1 MNWIAK
7 QQPIV
12 ALSSTEAEYV
22 AMTEVAKEIQ
32 WFREILIVWSLAHR
46 ANHLI
51 SANTHRTSYLN
62 HDLGGSQSLLLPI
75 GDRNSSSASAALHR
89 LTSTMTTRSTK
100 SNRSIYAREV
110 MTDGDVYVF
119 LLQVAYHAHLSQSRR
134 DVKAKARESLSPYP
148 TSSSSNASASASSAS
163 KKASDP
169 TSKADSWMGF
179 AGLADMIRDVGG
191 SSKSA
196 RFPEKLIKRLN
207 DRLELVAMGR
217 DTNFKEQ
224 SLRQTVGIFYGT
236 FKEASFQKQMKEN
249 RKIEELI
256 LIFVTT
262 AQASL
267 KKRSVGDEWKHELN
281 NQVGQ
286 FVTIIRECLKTVS
299 GVPRELTERL
309 EGYSAKL
316 APTPNSASAS
326 SSGSAAA
333 SSAVTSGSNGYS
345 GVKECMATTSA
356 SYSRRASSASTLP
369 TTSNPLAESSMVRTV
384 GALFSI
390 ELGQLSQ
397 DVEFVKKT
405 CTEQAAMADLK
416 QCVKNINLRQPW
428 PGQKEHFA
436 SEEAFQ
442 RWRTQE
448 LSSLSQI
455 MMEMCQNNPEL
466 LKSTSSDV
474 PGLSP
479 ARPTVS
485 RPESYSGAGASG
497 TPSTENSAASAS
509 NTATPDA
516 EFAGLSIDLAD
527 DDAFASFVYIP
538 PDPRAYYHRALE
550 ICIDYDLEMIK
561 HQPEEEEVSLSIL
574 SKSHVELLAECAQR
588 WRLASPFLV
597 TSNLEVIKAKY
608 ENGEVPLDCVSE
620 SLSSVMR
627 ILSDVDFNNWMHA
640 EQATLVKL
648 YTSLFESFLRYLYE
662 TFQVIHSVETDEI
675 RPYLVLIQDLHA
687 TGYVRRDKRLEAE
700 PIALENHVEELKDAI
715 RIMAIQEYTSK
726 TTELFSQVVM
736 NEVVPLVQLLDWL
749 EKGAKRL
756 DKRYPEPVLGSVDPV
771 SLLLEKQVPL
781 FLDDLESM
789 KQQVVDH
796 ATREHE
802 PLAFEDI
809 FTLYTRV
816 KALLRMYSAFC
827 PDADPTFS
835 LTDWFEPHIR
845 HWLINSEKKTAEWV
859 HNAIANDR
867 FTPIESEGAVHS
879 SSIDDLFGALQQ
891 PVDFILGL
899 MWPDAHQN
907 ARFLT
912 TLAKIV
918 SRAVEQYC
926 SRVEEMFM
934 EEMFPRTAEDEDMTQ
949 KQSAWMVKAK
959 QTLAGEKKVEPF
971 HFQAT
976 SCVRL
981 NNIESARVLLDKLYQ
996 KIDADKQAEIV
1007 KRHAPEVPDKRRSDR
1022 FIFSI
1027 KIVLGENLQ
1036 PIRDTSGSSRID
1048 SFVTLSDE
1056 RGQKIAKTRTIY
1068 ETSEPRWDEV
1078 FDVHVEQPMWLAAT
1092 VWDRKL
1098 VGDHNL
1104 CGRAYLRLDPR
1115 YFGDFLSH
1123 ELWMDLDTQ
1132 GRLLMRVSMEGERD
1146 DILYH
1151 FGRGFRSLK
1160 RAESDMVRI
1169 IVDKISVFIRQCLSR
1184 SLLKTLVK
1192 TSGINLDKAI
1202 GNVKALYASALA
1214 STNVNASMIP
1224 PVEPE
1229 GKPKNR
1235 PAQLTDHEIEAAIIP
1250 LLDYLDECLATL
1262 KGSLSEDEALLVLTK
1277 VWKEV
1282 LNIIEAILV
1291 PPLSDSPSNM
1301 NQLSDKEV
1309 DIVYKWLGFLKNY
1322 FNAYDAE
1329 TGVTHGVPLDVLQG
1343 AKYREILSYLL
1354 LHDQSTDELMMECVR
1369 GMQAKMRRAGT
1380 QRRAKNKSVLQQRS
1394 LGTIKKRKQEK
1405 KEEDSDAAATG
1416 SLDMAMKLLRMRP
1429 GTGDFLQQQ
1438 MATMHTLQL
1447 AAVGGSPARN
1457 SAPGT
1462 PGSAGM
1468 RQSMAARRE
1477 SRLPPMP
1484 QPGLAGPASIA
1495 PKMQGYQL
1503 QDDLPPGNAHAP
1515 AGPRSPTGESQRN
1528 SASFYGGY
1536 TSQQPDTPTRRS
1548 SRQLAGRS
1556 LYTDLK
1562 SSRSPGGQDSIY
1574 DRISRQL

>member
-1 MNWIAK
+1 
-7 QQPIV
+7 
-12 ALSSTEAEYV
+12 
-22 AMTEVAKEIQ
+22 
-32 WFREILIVWSLAHR
+32 
-46 ANHLI
+46 
-51 SANTHRTSYLN
+51 
-62 HDLGGSQSLLLPI
+62 
-75 GDRNSSSASAALHR
+75 
-89 LTSTMTTRSTK
+89 MTTRSTK
-100 SNRSIYAREV
+100 SNRSGYAREV

-119 LLQVAYHAHLSQSRR
+119 LLQVAYHAHLSQARR
-134 DVKAKARESLSPYP
+134 DAKAKARESLSPHP
-148 TSSSSNASASASSAS
+148 NASSSAGAAPSSSSAA
-163 KKASDP
+163 KKASDSA
-169 TSKADSWMGF
+169 SKSDSWMGF

-207 DRLELVAMGR
+207 DRLELIAMGR

-224 SLRQTVGIFYGT
+224 SLRQTIGIFYGT
-236 FKEASFQKQMKEN
+236 FKEASFQRQMKEN

-267 KKRSVGDEWKHELN
+267 KKRSLGDEWKQELN
-281 NQVGQ
+281 NQVGL

-299 GVPRELTERL
+299 GVPKELTERL

-316 APTPNSASAS
+316 APTASSATGSAST
-326 SSGSAAA
+326 SAAA
-333 SSAVTSGSNGYS
+333 TSGVSSGSNGYA
-345 GVKECMATTSA
+345 GAKEYMAATSA
-356 SYSRRASSASTLP
+356 STSRRASSASTLP
-369 TTSNPLAESSMVRTV
+369 TASNPLAESSLVRTV
-384 GALFSI
+384 GALFSVD
-390 ELGQLSQ
+390 LTQLSQ
-397 DVEFVKKT
+397 DVEFVKKS

-416 QCVKNINLRQPW
+416 QCVKNINLQQPW
-428 PGQKEHFA
+428 PGRKEDFT
-436 SEEAFQ
+436 SEEAYQ

-479 ARPTVS
+479 S
-485 RPESYSGAGASG
+485 RPPASRPDSYGGGSVTS
-497 TPSTENSAASAS
+497 PSNENSSAPAS

-516 EFAGLSIDLAD
+516 EFSGLSIDSAD
-527 DDAFASFVYIP
+527 EDTFSSFVYIP

-574 SKSHVELLAECAQR
+574 SKSHVELLAQCASH
-588 WRLASPFLV
+588 WRLASPYLV
-597 TSNLEVIKAKY
+597 TSNLEVIKSKY
-608 ENGEVPLDCVSE
+608 DNGEVPLDCVSE
-620 SLSSVMR
+620 SLGSVMHT
-627 ILSDVDFNNWMHA
+627 LSDVDFAFWMQA

-648 YTSLFESFLRYLYE
+648 YTGLFESFLRYLYE
-662 TFQVIHSVETDEI
+662 TFQDIHNVETEEI
-675 RPYLVLIQDLHA
+675 QPYLVMVQDLHA
-687 TGYVRRDKRLEAE
+687 TGFVRRDRRLDAEAV
-700 PIALENHVEELKDAI
+700 ALENHVEELKDAI
-715 RIMAIQEYTSK
+715 RIMAIHEYTAK
-726 TTELFSQVVM
+726 TTELFSQIVV

-756 DKRYPEPVLGSVDPV
+756 DKRYPEPILGSVDPV

-809 FTLYTRV
+809 FTLYNRV

-827 PDADPTFS
+827 PDTDVSFS

-845 HWLINSEKKTAEWV
+845 HWLMNSEKKTAEWV
-859 HNAIANDR
+859 HNAIANDN
-867 FTPIESEGAVHS
+867 FTPIESAGAVHS

-899 MWPDAHQN
+899 KWPSAHQN

-934 EEMFPRTAEDEDMTQ
+934 EEMFPRTAEDQDMAQ

-981 NNIESARVLLDKLYQ
+981 NNIEAARVLLDKLYQ
-996 KIDADKQAEIV
+996 KIDADKQAEII
-1007 KRHAPEVPDKRRSDR
+1007 KRHAPEAPGKRRNDR

-1036 PIRDTSGSSRID
+1036 PIRDTGGSARID

-1169 IVDKISVFIRQCLSR
+1169 IVDKMSVFIRQCLSR

-1229 GKPKNR
+1229 VKPKNR

-1282 LNIIEAILV
+1282 LNIIESILV
-1291 PPLSDSPSNM
+1291 PPLSDSPSTM
-1301 NQLSDKEV
+1301 TQLSDKEV

-1329 TGVTHGVPLDVLQG
+1329 TGITHGVPLDVLQG

-1380 QRRAKNKSVLQQRS
+1380 QRRAKNKSVLNQRS

-1405 KEEDSDAAATG
+1405 KEEDSDSAANG

-1438 MATMHTLQL
+1438 MATMHTLQV
-1447 AAVGGSPARN
+1447 AAVGGSPARS

-1462 PGSAGM
+1462 PNM
-1468 RQSMAARRE
+1468 RQGTGMGGARRE

-1484 QPGLAGPASIA
+1484 QPGLAGPAQIVAASNNNSGGHS
-1495 PKMQGYQL
+1495 QGYQL
-1503 QDDLPPGNAHAP
+1503 RDDPLPPMTVGSPVTDPRGN
-1515 AGPRSPTGESQRN
+1515 ST
-1528 SASFYGGY
+1528 
-1536 TSQQPDTPTRRS
+1536 QPDTPTRRS
-1548 SRQLAGRS
+1548 SRQMTG
-1556 LYTDLK
+1556 K
-1562 SSRSPGGQDSIY
+1562 SPYNNGATASPLTTTAAAKSPIYEQRRDRVDGGKHDSVF

>member
-1 MNWIAK
+1 
-7 QQPIV
+7 
-12 ALSSTEAEYV
+12 
-22 AMTEVAKEIQ
+22 
-32 WFREILIVWSLAHR
+32 
-46 ANHLI
+46 
-51 SANTHRTSYLN
+51 
-62 HDLGGSQSLLLPI
+62 
-75 GDRNSSSASAALHR
+75 
-89 LTSTMTTRSTK
+89 
-100 SNRSIYAREV
+100 

-119 LLQVAYHAHLSQSRR
+119 LLQVAYHAHLAQARR
-134 DVKAKARESLSPYP
+134 AAKAKARESLAA
-148 TSSSSNASASASSAS
+148 TSAASASTSTSAS
-163 KKASDP
+163 KKSSDSASK
-169 TSKADSWMGF
+169 SDSWMGF
-179 AGLADMIRDVGG
+179 AGLADMVRDVGG
-191 SSKSA
+191 SSKSV

-207 DRLELVAMGR
+207 DRLELIAMGR
-217 DTNFKEQ
+217 DTNYKDQ
-224 SLRQTVGIFYGT
+224 SLRQTIGIFYGT
-236 FKEASFQKQMKEN
+236 FKEVSFQKQMKEN

-267 KKRSVGDEWKHELN
+267 KKRSVADEWKQELN
-281 NQVGQ
+281 NQVGH
-286 FVTIIRECLKTVS
+286 FVNIVRECLKTVS
-299 GVPRELTERL
+299 GVSRELTDRL

-316 APTPNSASAS
+316 APTSASTTTTTS
-326 SSGSAAA
+326 TSP
-333 SSAVTSGSNGYS
+333 AVSSGSNGYAAA
-345 GVKECMATTSA
+345 KEYINPTPTTA
-356 SYSRRASSASTLP
+356 SRRTSSASTLP
-369 TTSNPLAESSMVRTV
+369 TLASNPLAESSMVRTV
-384 GALFSI
+384 GALFSVD
-390 ELGQLSQ
+390 LNQLSQ
-397 DVEFVKKT
+397 DVEFIKKT
-405 CTEQAAMADLK
+405 CTEQAAMTDLK
-416 QCVKNINLRQPW
+416 RCVKNINLQQPW
-428 PGQKEHFA
+428 PGRSQDFA

-442 RWRTQE
+442 HWRTQE

-474 PGLSP
+474 PGHSP
-479 ARPTVS
+479 TRPSAS
-485 RPESYSGAGASG
+485 RPDSYGAAGASG
-497 TPSTENSAASAS
+497 TPGAEIPPESTTLDS
-509 NTATPDA
+509 
-516 EFAGLSIDLAD
+516 EFAALSVDSAD
-527 DDAFASFVYIP
+527 EDAFASFVYIP

-550 ICIDYDLEMIK
+550 ICIDFDLEMIK

-574 SKSHVELLAECAQR
+574 SKSHVDLLAECAQR
-588 WRLASPFLV
+588 WRLATPFLGV
-597 TSNLEVIKAKY
+597 SNLEVIKAKY
-608 ENGEVPLDCVSE
+608 DNGEVPLDCVSE
-620 SLSSVMR
+620 SLGSVSR
-627 ILSDVDFNNWMHA
+627 TLSEIDFADWMLQ
-640 EQATLVKL
+640 EQAKLVKL
-648 YTSLFESFLRYLYE
+648 YTSLSESFLRYLYE
-662 TFQVIHSVETDEI
+662 AFQDLHNVEPDEI
-675 RPYLVLIQDLHA
+675 QPYLLLLQDLHA
-687 TGYVRRDKRLEAE
+687 TGFVRNERRLEAE
-700 PIALENHVEELKDAI
+700 TIALESHVEELKDAVC
-715 RIMAIQEYTSK
+715 IMAIHQYTAK
-726 TTELFSQVVM
+726 TTELFSQIVT

-756 DKRYPEPVLGSVDPV
+756 DKKYPEPLLQSVDPV
-771 SLLLEKQVPL
+771 SLVLEKQVPL

-809 FTLYTRV
+809 FTLYNRV
-816 KALLRMYSAFC
+816 KTLMRMHAAFC
-827 PDADPTFS
+827 PNTDLTFS

-859 HNAIANDR
+859 HNAIANDS
-867 FTPIESEGAVHS
+867 FTPIESQGAVHS

-899 MWPDAHQN
+899 KWPDAYQN

-934 EEMFPRTAEDEDMTQ
+934 EEMFPRSAEDQDMAQ

-959 QTLAGEKKVEPF
+959 QTISGEKRVEPF

-981 NNIESARVLLDKLYQ
+981 NNIEAARVLLDKLYQ

-1007 KRHAPEVPDKRRSDR
+1007 KRHAPETPAKRSHSR
-1022 FIFSI
+1022 FVFSI

-1036 PIRDTSGSSRID
+1036 PIRDTGVNSRID

-1104 CGRAYLRLDPR
+1104 CGRAYVRLDPR
-1115 YFGDFLSH
+1115 YFGDLLSH

-1132 GRLLMRVSMEGERD
+1132 GRLLLRVSMEGERD

-1151 FGRGFRSLK
+1151 FGRAFRSLK

-1169 IVDKISVFIRQCLSR
+1169 IVDKMSVFIRQCLSR

-1192 TSGINLDKAI
+1192 TSGIDLTKAL

-1229 GKPKNR
+1229 AKPKNR

-1277 VWKEV
+1277 VWKQV
-1282 LNIIEAILV
+1282 LNIIESILV
-1291 PPLSDSPSNM
+1291 PPLSDSPSSM
-1301 NQLSDKEV
+1301 QQLSDKEV
-1309 DIVYKWLGFLKNY
+1309 DIVFKWLGFLKNY

-1343 AKYREILSYLL
+1343 AKYREMLSYLL

-1369 GMQAKMRRAGT
+1369 GMQAKMRRAAT
-1380 QRRAKNKSVLQQRS
+1380 QRGAKNKSVLHQRS

-1405 KEEDSDAAATG
+1405 KEEDSDVAANG

-1438 MATMHTLQL
+1438 MATMHTLQVS
-1447 AAVGGSPARN
+1447 AVGASPARS

-1462 PGSAGM
+1462 PASTTISPNVRVAK
-1468 RQSMAARRE
+1468 RE
-1477 SRLPPMP
+1477 SQLPPMP
-1484 QPGLAGPASIA
+1484 QAGLAGPASIDVKRQA
-1495 PKMQGYQL
+1495 YQL
-1503 QDDLPPGNAHAP
+1503 RDDPMPTLPAASRVPD
-1515 AGPRSPTGESQRN
+1515 
-1528 SASFYGGY
+1528 SAN
-1536 TSQQPDTPTRRS
+1536 TSSMYASYSANQPDTPTRRS
-1548 SRQLAGRS
+1548 SRHLDAHNS
-1556 LYTDLK
+1556 ASAAK
-1562 SSRSPGGQDSIY
+1562 SARSPGGSESVY

>member
-1 MNWIAK
+1 
-7 QQPIV
+7 
-12 ALSSTEAEYV
+12 
-22 AMTEVAKEIQ
+22 
-32 WFREILIVWSLAHR
+32 
-46 ANHLI
+46 
-51 SANTHRTSYLN
+51 
-62 HDLGGSQSLLLPI
+62 
-75 GDRNSSSASAALHR
+75 
-89 LTSTMTTRSTK
+89 MTTRSTK
-100 SNRSIYAREV
+100 SSRSGYAREV

-119 LLQVAYHAHLSQSRR
+119 LLQVAYHAHLSQARR
-134 DVKAKARESLSPYP
+134 EAKAKARESLATNP
-148 TSSSSNASASASSAS
+148 TGSLSAATSASTSKKVPDVAS
-163 KKASDP
+163 KS
-169 TSKADSWMGF
+169 DSWMGF
-179 AGLADMIRDVGG
+179 AGLADMVRDVGG

-207 DRLELVAMGR
+207 DRLELIAMGR
-217 DTNFKEQ
+217 DTNYKDQ
-224 SLRQTVGIFYGT
+224 SLRQTIGIFYGT

-262 AQASL
+262 AQGSL
-267 KKRSVGDEWKHELN
+267 KKRSTGDEWKQDLN
-281 NQVGQ
+281 NQVGH
-286 FVTIIRECLKTVS
+286 FVNIIRECLKTVS

-316 APTPNSASAS
+316 APTAALASASAS
-326 SSGSAAA
+326 TSAAV
-333 SSAVTSGSNGYS
+333 SSGSNGYAA
-345 GVKECMATTSA
+345 VKEHKNPASA
-356 SYSRRASSASTLP
+356 SASRRTSSASTLP
-369 TTSNPLAESSMVRTV
+369 TLSVNPLADFSLVRTV
-384 GALFSI
+384 GALFSVD
-390 ELGQLSQ
+390 LSQLSQ
-397 DVEFVKKT
+397 DVEFVKKA

-416 QCVKNINLRQPW
+416 RCVKNVNLQQPW
-428 PGQKEHFA
+428 PGRKEDFA
-436 SEEAFQ
+436 SEEAYQ
-442 RWRTQE
+442 QWRSQE

-466 LKSTSSDV
+466 LKSTSNDV

-479 ARPTVS
+479 TRPTAT
-485 RPESYSGAGASG
+485 RPDSYSGSAAASS
-497 TPSTENSAASAS
+497 TPSTENASE
-509 NTATPDA
+509 TATPDA
-516 EFAGLSIDLAD
+516 EFAGLSIDSPD

-574 SKSHVELLAECAQR
+574 SKSHVELLAECALR
-588 WRLASPFLV
+588 WRLTAPFLGV
-597 TSNLEVIKAKY
+597 SNLEVIKSKY
-608 ENGEVPLDCVSE
+608 DNGEVPLDCVSE
-620 SLSSVMR
+620 SLGSVTR
-627 ILSDVDFNNWMHA
+627 ILSEVDFANWMQS
-640 EQATLVKL
+640 EQAKLVRL
-648 YTSLFESFLRYLYE
+648 YTALFESFLRYLYE
-662 TFQVIHSVETDEI
+662 TFQDIHSVEAEEI
-675 RPYLVLIQDLHA
+675 QPYLIMIQDLHA
-687 TGYVRRDKRLEAE
+687 TGFVRKNRRLEAE
-700 PIALENHVEELKDAI
+700 TVALESHVEELKDAV
-715 RIMAIQEYTSK
+715 RIMAIHEYTAK
-726 TTELFSQVVM
+726 TTELFSQVVV

-756 DKRYPEPVLGSVDPV
+756 DKRYPEPLLGSVDPV

-796 ATREHE
+796 ATREHD
-802 PLAFEDI
+802 PLAFDDI
-809 FTLYTRV
+809 FTLYNRV
-816 KALLRMYSAFC
+816 KALLRMYVAFC
-827 PDADPTFS
+827 PDADVSFS

-859 HNAIANDR
+859 HNAIANDA

-899 MWPDAHQN
+899 KWPDTYQN

-912 TLAKIV
+912 TLSKIV

-934 EEMFPRTAEDEDMTQ
+934 EEMYPRTAEDQDMAQ

-959 QTLAGEKKVEPF
+959 QTLSGEKRVEPF

-981 NNIESARVLLDKLYQ
+981 NNIEAARVLLDKLYQ

-1007 KRHAPEVPDKRRSDR
+1007 KRHGPEVPAKRSNNR
-1022 FIFSI
+1022 FVFSI

-1036 PIRDTSGSSRID
+1036 PIRDTGANARID

-1169 IVDKISVFIRQCLSR
+1169 IVDKMSVFIRQCLSR

-1229 GKPKNR
+1229 IKPKNR

-1262 KGSLSEDEALLVLTK
+1262 KGSLSESEALLVLTK

-1282 LNIIEAILV
+1282 LNIIESILV

-1309 DIVYKWLGFLKNY
+1309 DIVFKWLGFLKNY

-1380 QRRAKNKSVLQQRS
+1380 QRRAKDKSVLNQRS

-1405 KEEDSDAAATG
+1405 KEDDSEAAANG

-1447 AAVGGSPARN
+1447 AAVGGASPARS

-1462 PGSAGM
+1462 PGSAG
-1468 RQSMAARRE
+1468 ARHGIAKRE
-1477 SRLPPMP
+1477 SGLPPMP
-1484 QPGLAGPASIA
+1484 QAGLAGPAHIA
-1495 PKMQGYQL
+1495 PKQQGYQL
-1503 QDDLPPGNAHAP
+1503 RDDPMPASSIPPV
-1515 AGPRSPTGESQRN
+1515 GPRSPTARPGAEGQRN
-1528 SASFYGGY
+1528 SLYGAHLAH
-1536 TSQQPDTPTRRS
+1536 QPDTPTRRS
-1548 SRQLAGRS
+1548 SRQLAGKS
-1556 LYTDLK
+1556 AYTDLK
-1562 SSRSPGGQDSIY
+1562 GGRSPGGQDSVY
-1574 DRISRQL
+1574 SRISRQL

>member
-1 MNWIAK
+1 
-7 QQPIV
+7 
-12 ALSSTEAEYV
+12 
-22 AMTEVAKEIQ
+22 
-32 WFREILIVWSLAHR
+32 
-46 ANHLI
+46 
-51 SANTHRTSYLN
+51 
-62 HDLGGSQSLLLPI
+62 
-75 GDRNSSSASAALHR
+75 
-89 LTSTMTTRSTK
+89 MTTRSTR
-100 SNRSIYAREV
+100 SNRSGYVHQV

-119 LLQVAYHAHLSQSRR
+119 LLQVAYHAHLTQTRR
-134 DVKAKARESLSPYP
+134 DAKAKARESLSLHP
-148 TSSSSNASASASSAS
+148 TASSSNAAASSS
-163 KKASDP
+163 KKASDSSS
-169 TSKADSWMGF
+169 SKSDSWMGF
-179 AGLADMIRDVGG
+179 AGLADMVRDVGG

-196 RFPEKLIKRLN
+196 RFPEKLIKRLK
-207 DRLELVAMGR
+207 DRLELIAMGR
-217 DTNFKEQ
+217 DAQFKEQ
-224 SLRQTVGIFYGT
+224 SLRQTIGIFYGT

-267 KKRSVGDEWKHELN
+267 KKRSVGDEWKQELN

-286 FVTIIRECLKTVS
+286 FVIIIRDCLKAVS

-316 APTPNSASAS
+316 APPSAS
-326 SSGSAAA
+326 SSSSTTAAA
-333 SSAVTSGSNGYS
+333 STGVSAGSNGNA
-345 GVKECMATTSA
+345 GAKEYMSANSA
-356 SYSRRASSASTLP
+356 STSRRASSASTLP
-369 TTSNPLAESSMVRTV
+369 TTSNPLAESSMARTV
-384 GALFSI
+384 GALFSVD
-390 ELGQLSQ
+390 LNQLSQ
-397 DVEFVKKT
+397 DIEFVKKT
-405 CTEQAAMADLK
+405 CTEQAAMTDLK
-416 QCVKNINLRQPW
+416 QCVKNINLQQPW
-428 PGQKEHFA
+428 PGRKEDFA
-436 SEEAFQ
+436 SDEAYQ

-448 LSSLSQI
+448 LSQLSQI
-455 MMEMCQNNPEL
+455 MMEMCTNNPEL

-474 PGLSP
+474 PGLS
-479 ARPTVS
+479 AS
-485 RPESYSGAGASG
+485 RPASTRPDSYGGGGGGAGNG
-497 TPSTENSAASAS
+497 TPSSENPSAPPS
-509 NTATPDA
+509 NTATPDG
-516 EFAGLSIDLAD
+516 EFAGLSIDSGEED
-527 DDAFASFVYIP
+527 TFASFVYIP

-574 SKSHVELLAECAQR
+574 SKSHVELLGECAQR
-588 WRLASPFLV
+588 WRLPSPFLGA
-597 TSNLEVIKAKY
+597 SNLDVIKTKY
-608 ENGEVPLDCVSE
+608 DNGQVPLDCVSE
-620 SLSSVMR
+620 SLGSVMR
-627 ILSDVDFNNWMHA
+627 TLSEIDFADWMQL
-640 EQATLVKL
+640 EQSTLVKL
-648 YTSLFESFLRYLYE
+648 FTSLFESFLRYLYE
-662 TFQVIHSVETDEI
+662 TFQDIHNVETEEI
-675 RPYLVLIQDLHA
+675 QPYLAIIQDLHSS
-687 TGYVRRDKRLEAE
+687 GFVRRDRRLEAE
-700 PIALENHVEELKDAI
+700 PVTLESHVEELKDAI
-715 RIMAIQEYTSK
+715 RIMAIHDYTAK
-726 TTELFSQVVM
+726 TTELFSQIVT
-736 NEVVPLVQLLDWL
+736 NEVVPLVQLLNWL
-749 EKGAKRL
+749 EKGAKKL
-756 DKRYPEPVLGSVDPV
+756 DKRYPEPILGSVDPV

-796 ATREHE
+796 ATREHD

-809 FTLYTRV
+809 FTLYNCV
-816 KALLRMYSAFC
+816 KSLLRMYKAFC
-827 PDADPTFS
+827 PDSEITFS

-845 HWLINSEKKTAEWV
+845 HWLVNSEKKTAEWV
-859 HNAIANDR
+859 RNAIQNDS

-899 MWPDAHQN
+899 KWPNAYQN
-907 ARFLT
+907 AKFLT

-926 SRVEEMFM
+926 SRVEELFM
-934 EEMFPRTAEDEDMTQ
+934 EEMFPRTAEDQDMAQ

-981 NNIESARVLLDKLYQ
+981 NNIEAARVLLDKLYQ

-1007 KRHAPEVPDKRRSDR
+1007 KRHGSEVSEKRDNGRYV
-1022 FIFSI
+1022 FSI

-1036 PIRDTSGSSRID
+1036 PIRDTSSNPRID

-1078 FDVHVEQPMWLAAT
+1078 FDVHVEQSMWLAAT

-1104 CGRAYLRLDPR
+1104 SGRAYLRLDPR

-1169 IVDKISVFIRQCLSR
+1169 IVDKMSVFIRQCLSR

-1192 TSGINLDKAI
+1192 RSGINLDKAI

-1214 STNVNASMIP
+1214 STNVNASVIP

-1229 GKPKNR
+1229 VKPKNR
-1235 PAQLTDHEIEAAIIP
+1235 PVQLTDHEIEAAIIP

-1262 KGSLSEDEALLVLTK
+1262 KGSLSESEALLVLTK

-1282 LNIIEAILV
+1282 LNIIESILV
-1291 PPLSDSPSNM
+1291 PPLSDAPSSM
-1301 NQLSDKEV
+1301 SQLSDKEV
-1309 DIVYKWLGFLKNY
+1309 DIVFKWLSFLKNY

-1329 TGVTHGVPLDVLQG
+1329 SNIAHGVPLDVLQG
-1343 AKYREILSYLL
+1343 PKYREILSYLL

-1369 GMQAKMRRAGT
+1369 GMQAKMRRAGGT
-1380 QRRAKNKSVLQQRS
+1380 QRRAKNKSVLNQRS

-1405 KEEDSDAAATG
+1405 KEEDSETAANG

-1438 MATMHTLQL
+1438 MATMNALQL
-1447 AAVGGSPARN
+1447 AAVGGSPARS
-1457 SAPGT
+1457 SAGGVSQQGT
-1462 PGSAGM
+1462 PASLQGPFAGGM
-1468 RQSMAARRE
+1468 GQRGRRGE
-1477 SRLPPMP
+1477 RLPPMP
-1484 QPGLAGPASIA
+1484 TATAQGGGTPNGGAGVVRPQS
-1495 PKMQGYQL
+1495 QGYQL
-1503 QDDLPPGNAHAP
+1503 RDDPVPPPPGQ
-1515 AGPRSPTGESQRN
+1515 QRH
-1528 SASFYGGY
+1528 SVYGDG
-1536 TSQQPDTPTRRS
+1536 QMPDTPTRRS
-1548 SRQLAGRS
+1548 SRQLGGKS
-1556 LYTDLK
+1556 LYTDMK
-1562 SSRSPGGQDSIY
+1562 NGRSPGGGQSVY

>member
-1 MNWIAK
+1 
-7 QQPIV
+7 
-12 ALSSTEAEYV
+12 
-22 AMTEVAKEIQ
+22 
-32 WFREILIVWSLAHR
+32 
-46 ANHLI
+46 
-51 SANTHRTSYLN
+51 
-62 HDLGGSQSLLLPI
+62 
-75 GDRNSSSASAALHR
+75 
-89 LTSTMTTRSTK
+89 MTTRSTK
-100 SNRSIYAREV
+100 SNRSGYAPPAS

-119 LLQVAYHAHLSQSRR
+119 LLQVAYHAHLTQARR
-134 DVKAKARESLSPYP
+134 EAKAKARDSLAANA
-148 TSSSSNASASASSAS
+148 TASASPATT
-163 KKASDP
+163 KKAAEPS
-169 TSKADSWMGF
+169 SKGDSWMGF

-207 DRLELVAMGR
+207 DRLELIAMGR
-217 DTNFKEQ
+217 DANFKDQ
-224 SLRQTVGIFYGT
+224 SLRQTIGIFYGT

-267 KKRSVGDEWKHELN
+267 KKRSAGDEWKQELN
-281 NQVGQ
+281 NQVGH

-299 GVPRELTERL
+299 GVPRELTDRL
-309 EGYSAKL
+309 EGYSSKL
-316 APTPNSASAS
+316 APTSAASAS
-326 SSGSAAA
+326 TSTS
-333 SSAVTSGSNGYS
+333 VTAGSNGYS
-345 GVKECMATTSA
+345 AAKEYMSAGSA
-356 SYSRRASSASTLP
+356 SNSRRASSASAFP
-369 TTSNPLAESSMVRTV
+369 TASNPLAESSMVRTV
-384 GALFSI
+384 GTLFSVD
-390 ELGQLSQ
+390 LNQLSQ
-397 DVEFVKKT
+397 DVEFIKKS
-405 CTEQAAMADLK
+405 CTEQAAMTDLK
-416 QCVKNINLRQPW
+416 RCVKNVNLQQPW
-428 PGQKEHFA
+428 PGRPDDFD
-436 SEEAFQ
+436 SEEAYQ
-442 RWRTQE
+442 RWRAQE
-448 LSSLSQI
+448 LASLSQT

-466 LKSTSSDV
+466 LKSTSNDV

-479 ARPTVS
+479 VRPNPA
-485 RPESYSGAGASG
+485 RPESYSSAQGSSSPA
-497 TPSTENSAASAS
+497 TEGP
-509 NTATPDA
+509 TATPDA
-516 EFAGLSIDLAD
+516 EFAALSVDGNED
-527 DDAFASFVYIP
+527 DSFVYIP

-574 SKSHVELLAECAQR
+574 SKSHADLLTECALR
-588 WRLASPFLV
+588 WRLSASFLGV
-597 TSNLEVIKAKY
+597 SNLHVIKDKY
-608 ENGEVPLDCVSE
+608 DNGEVPLDCVSE
-620 SLSSVMR
+620 SLTTVMR
-627 ILSDVDFNNWMHA
+627 LLSEHEFAHWMHLD
-640 EQATLVKL
+640 QTSLVRL
-648 YTSLFESFLRYLYE
+648 YTALFESFIRFLYE
-662 TFQVIHSVETDEI
+662 TFQDIHNVETEEI
-675 RPYLVLIQDLHA
+675 QPYLTMLQDLHSS
-687 TGYVRRDKRLEAE
+687 GFVRRDKRLDAE
-700 PIALENHVEELKDAI
+700 PVAIESHVEELKDAI
-715 RIMAIQEYTSK
+715 RIMAIHEYTAK
-726 TTELFSQVVM
+726 TTELFSQVVT

-809 FTLYTRV
+809 FTLYNRV
-816 KALLRMYSAFC
+816 KALLRMYQAFC
-827 PDADPTFS
+827 SDAELSFS
-835 LTDWFEPHIR
+835 ITDWFEPHIR

-859 HNAIANDR
+859 HNAIANDS

-899 MWPDAHQN
+899 KWPHAYQN

-934 EEMFPRTAEDEDMTQ
+934 EEMFPRTAEDQDMAQ

-981 NNIESARVLLDKLYQ
+981 NNIEAARVLLDKLYQ

-1007 KRHAPEVPDKRRSDR
+1007 KRHAPEVADKRSRDR

-1036 PIRDTSGSSRID
+1036 PIRDSSSNPRID

-1151 FGRGFRSLK
+1151 FGRAFRSLK

-1169 IVDKISVFIRQCLSR
+1169 IVDKMSVFIRQCLSR

-1214 STNVNASMIP
+1214 STNANASMIP
-1224 PVEPE
+1224 PVEAE
-1229 GKPKNR
+1229 AKPKNR
-1235 PAQLTDHEIEAAIIP
+1235 PAQLTDHEIEAAITP

-1282 LNIIEAILV
+1282 LNIIESILV
-1291 PPLSDSPSNM
+1291 PPLSDAPSSM
-1301 NQLSDKEV
+1301 SQLSDKEV
-1309 DIVYKWLGFLKNY
+1309 DIVFKWLGFLKNY

-1343 AKYREILSYLL
+1343 VKYREILSYLL

-1380 QRRAKNKSVLQQRS
+1380 QRRAKNKSVLNQRS

-1405 KEEDSDAAATG
+1405 KEDDSEAAANG

-1447 AAVGGSPARN
+1447 AVGGSPARSSVAG

-1462 PGSAGM
+1462 PGSGGM
-1468 RQSMAARRE
+1468 RQGMGPRRE

-1484 QPGLAGPASIA
+1484 QAGLASAAPITSNGGA
-1495 PKMQGYQL
+1495 PKQGYQL
-1503 QDDLPPGNAHAP
+1503 RDDAPTGTAAVP
-1515 AGPRSPTGESQRN
+1515 AGPRSPGGDQRN
-1528 SASFYGGY
+1528 SASFYG
-1536 TSQQPDTPTRRS
+1536 TQVPDTPTRRS
-1548 SRQLAGRS
+1548 SRQIGGRS
-1556 LYTDLK
+1556 PYTDLK
-1562 SSRSPGGQDSIY
+1562 NSRSPGAHDSVY
-1574 DRISRQL
+1574 NRISRQL

>member
-1 MNWIAK
+1 
-7 QQPIV
+7 
-12 ALSSTEAEYV
+12 
-22 AMTEVAKEIQ
+22 
-32 WFREILIVWSLAHR
+32 
-46 ANHLI
+46 
-51 SANTHRTSYLN
+51 
-62 HDLGGSQSLLLPI
+62 
-75 GDRNSSSASAALHR
+75 
-89 LTSTMTTRSTK
+89 MTTRSTR
-100 SNRSIYAREV
+100 SNRSGYIREP

-119 LLQVAYHAHLSQSRR
+119 LLQVAYHAHLSQARR
-134 DVKAKARESLSPYP
+134 DAKAKARESLAANATGSLSAA
-148 TSSSSNASASASSAS
+148 TGASAT
-163 KKASDP
+163 KKASDSA
-169 TSKADSWMGF
+169 SKSDSWMGF
-179 AGLADMIRDVGG
+179 AGLADMVRDVGG

-207 DRLELVAMGR
+207 DRLELIAMGR
-217 DTNFKEQ
+217 DTNYKDQ
-224 SLRQTVGIFYGT
+224 SLRQTIGIFYGT

-262 AQASL
+262 AQGSL
-267 KKRSVGDEWKHELN
+267 KKRSTGDEWKQDLN
-281 NQVGQ
+281 NQVGH
-286 FVTIIRECLKTVS
+286 FVNIIRECLKTVS
-299 GVPRELTERL
+299 GVPRELTDRL

-316 APTPNSASAS
+316 APTASSASAS
-326 SSGSAAA
+326 ASTSAAV
-333 SSAVTSGSNGYS
+333 SSGSNGYAAA
-345 GVKECMATTSA
+345 KEYKSPASA
-356 SYSRRASSASTLP
+356 SASHRTSSASTLP
-369 TTSNPLAESSMVRTV
+369 TLSLNPLAESSMVRTV
-384 GALFSI
+384 GALFSVD
-390 ELGQLSQ
+390 LSQLSQ

-405 CTEQAAMADLK
+405 CTEQAAMTDLK
-416 QCVKNINLRQPW
+416 RCVKNVNLQQPW
-428 PGQKEHFA
+428 PGRKEDFA
-436 SEEAFQ
+436 SEEAYQ
-442 RWRTQE
+442 HWRSQE

-474 PGLSP
+474 PGLSST
-479 ARPTVS
+479 RPSTT
-485 RPESYSGAGASG
+485 RPDSYSGSGAASS
-497 TPSTENSAASAS
+497 TPSTENASE
-509 NTATPDA
+509 TATPDA
-516 EFAGLSIDLAD
+516 EFAGLSIDSAD

-588 WRLASPFLV
+588 WRLAAPFLGV
-597 TSNLEVIKAKY
+597 SNLEVIKTKY
-608 ENGEVPLDCVSE
+608 DNGEVPFDCVSE
-620 SLSSVMR
+620 SLGSVTR
-627 ILSDVDFNNWMHA
+627 ILSEVDFAYWMQS
-640 EQATLVKL
+640 EQAKLVKL

-662 TFQVIHSVETDEI
+662 TFQDIHNVETEEVQ
-675 RPYLVLIQDLHA
+675 PYLVMIQDLHA
-687 TGYVRRDKRLEAE
+687 TGFVRSDRRLEAE
-700 PIALENHVEELKDAI
+700 AVALESHVEELKDAV
-715 RIMAIQEYTSK
+715 RIMAIHEYTAK
-726 TTELFSQVVM
+726 TTELFSQVVV

-756 DKRYPEPVLGSVDPV
+756 DKRYPEPLLGSVDPV

-781 FLDDLESM
+781 FLDDLDSM

-796 ATREHE
+796 ATREHD
-802 PLAFEDI
+802 PLAFDDI
-809 FTLYTRV
+809 FTLYNRV
-816 KALLRMYSAFC
+816 KALLRMYAAFC
-827 PDADPTFS
+827 PDAEVSFS

-859 HNAIANDR
+859 HNAIANDA

-899 MWPDAHQN
+899 KWPDAYQN

-912 TLAKIV
+912 TLSKIV

-934 EEMFPRTAEDEDMTQ
+934 EEMYPRTAEDQDMAQ

-959 QTLAGEKKVEPF
+959 QTLSGEKRVEPF

-981 NNIESARVLLDKLYQ
+981 NNIEAARVLLDKLYQ
-996 KIDADKQAEIV
+996 KIDADKQAEVV
-1007 KRHAPEVPDKRRSDR
+1007 KRHAPEVPSKRSNNR
-1022 FIFSI
+1022 FVFSI

-1036 PIRDTSGSSRID
+1036 PIRDTGANARID

-1104 CGRAYLRLDPR
+1104 CGRAYMRLDPR

-1123 ELWMDLDTQ
+1123 EMWMDLDTQ

-1169 IVDKISVFIRQCLSR
+1169 IVDKMSVFIRQCLSR

-1229 GKPKNR
+1229 IKPKTR

-1262 KGSLSEDEALLVLTK
+1262 KGSLSESEALLVLTK

-1282 LNIIEAILV
+1282 LNIIESILV
-1291 PPLSDSPSNM
+1291 PPLSDSPSSM

-1309 DIVYKWLGFLKNY
+1309 DIVFKWLGFLKNY

-1329 TGVTHGVPLDVLQG
+1329 TRVTHGVPLDVLQG

-1380 QRRAKNKSVLQQRS
+1380 QRRAKDKSVLNQRS

-1405 KEEDSDAAATG
+1405 REDDSEAAANG

-1447 AAVGGSPARN
+1447 AAVGGGASPARS

-1462 PGSAGM
+1462 PGSAG
-1468 RQSMAARRE
+1468 ARKRE
-1477 SRLPPMP
+1477 SGLPPMP
-1484 QPGLAGPASIA
+1484 QAGLGGAAHIA
-1495 PKMQGYQL
+1495 PRQQQPQQGYQL
-1503 QDDLPPGNAHAP
+1503 RDDPMPENAIPGPAEGHRTSIYANYPAH
-1515 AGPRSPTGESQRN
+1515 
-1528 SASFYGGY
+1528 
-1536 TSQQPDTPTRRS
+1536 QPNTPTRRS
-1548 SRQLAGRS
+1548 SRQLAGKTA
-1556 LYTDLK
+1556 YTDLK
-1562 SSRSPGGQDSIY
+1562 GARSPGGQDSVY
-1574 DRISRQL
+1574 NRISRQL

>member
-1 MNWIAK
+1 
-7 QQPIV
+7 
-12 ALSSTEAEYV
+12 
-22 AMTEVAKEIQ
+22 
-32 WFREILIVWSLAHR
+32 
-46 ANHLI
+46 
-51 SANTHRTSYLN
+51 
-62 HDLGGSQSLLLPI
+62 
-75 GDRNSSSASAALHR
+75 
-89 LTSTMTTRSTK
+89 MTTRSTK
-100 SNRSIYAREV
+100 SSRSGYAREV

-119 LLQVAYHAHLSQSRR
+119 LLQVAYHAHLSLARR
-134 DVKAKARESLSPYP
+134 DAKARARESL
-148 TSSSSNASASASSAS
+148 TSSTAAASSAASASTS
-163 KKASDP
+163 KKASESA
-169 TSKADSWMGF
+169 SKGDSWMGF
-179 AGLADMIRDVGG
+179 AGLADMVRDVGG
-191 SSKSA
+191 SSKSV

-207 DRLELVAMGR
+207 DRLELIAMGR
-217 DTNFKEQ
+217 DTAYKDQ
-224 SLRQTVGIFYGT
+224 SLRQTIGIFYGT

-267 KKRSVGDEWKHELN
+267 KKRSVADEWKQELN
-281 NQVGQ
+281 NQVGH
-286 FVTIIRECLKTVS
+286 FVNIIRECLKTVS
-299 GVPRELTERL
+299 GVPRELTDRL
-309 EGYSAKL
+309 EGYSSKL
-316 APTPNSASAS
+316 APTAS
-326 SSGSAAA
+326 SSSAAA
-333 SSAVTSGSNGYS
+333 SSSTAVSSGSNGYAAA
-345 GVKECMATTSA
+345 KEYINPASA
-356 SYSRRASSASTLP
+356 SASRRTSSASTLP
-369 TTSNPLAESSMVRTV
+369 TLASNPLAESSMVRTV
-384 GALFSI
+384 GALFSVD
-390 ELGQLSQ
+390 LSQLSQ

-405 CTEQAAMADLK
+405 CTEQAAMTDLK
-416 QCVKNINLRQPW
+416 RCVKNINLQQPW
-428 PGQKEHFA
+428 PGRKEDFA
-436 SEEAFQ
+436 SEEAYQ
-442 RWRTQE
+442 QWRTQE

-455 MMEMCQNNPEL
+455 MMEMCQSNPEL
-466 LKSTSSDV
+466 LKSTSSDI
-474 PGLSP
+474 PGQSP
-479 ARPTVS
+479 TRPTAS
-485 RPESYSGAGASG
+485 RPESYNGAAPGG
-497 TPSTENSAASAS
+497 TPSGESVPDT
-509 NTATPDA
+509 TTLDA
-516 EFAGLSIDLAD
+516 EFAALSVDSAE

-550 ICIDYDLEMIK
+550 ICIDFDLEMIK

-588 WRLASPFLV
+588 WRLAAPFLGV
-597 TSNLEVIKAKY
+597 SNLDVIKAKY
-608 ENGEVPLDCVSE
+608 DNGEVPLDCVSE
-620 SLSSVMR
+620 SLGSVTR
-627 ILSDVDFNNWMHA
+627 TLAEIDFANWMQE
-640 EQATLVKL
+640 EQTKLVKL

-662 TFQVIHSVETDEI
+662 TFQDIHDVETDEI
-675 RPYLVLIQDLHA
+675 QPYLTMVQDLHA
-687 TGYVRRDKRLEAE
+687 TGLVRKDRRLEADVV
-700 PIALENHVEELKDAI
+700 ALESHVEELKDAV
-715 RIMAIQEYTSK
+715 RIMAIHEYTAK
-726 TTELFSQVVM
+726 TTELFSQVVA

-756 DKRYPEPVLGSVDPV
+756 DKKYPEPLLESVDPV
-771 SLLLEKQVPL
+771 SLVLEKQVPL

-789 KQQVVDH
+789 KQQVIDH
-796 ATREHE
+796 ATRENE

-809 FTLYTRV
+809 FTLYSRV
-816 KALLRMYSAFC
+816 KALLRMHNAFC
-827 PDADPTFS
+827 PNSGSAFS

-845 HWLINSEKKTAEWV
+845 HWLMNSEKKTAEWV
-859 HNAIANDR
+859 HNAIANDA
-867 FTPIESEGAVHS
+867 FTPIESQDAVHS

-899 MWPDAHQN
+899 KWPDAYQN

-934 EEMFPRTAEDEDMTQ
+934 EEMYPRTAEDQDMAQ

-959 QTLAGEKKVEPF
+959 QTISGEKKVEPF

-981 NNIESARVLLDKLYQ
+981 NNIEAARVLLDKLYQ

-1007 KRHAPEVPDKRRSDR
+1007 KRHAPETPVKRDR
-1022 FIFSI
+1022 NRFVFSI

-1036 PIRDTSGSSRID
+1036 PIRDSGANPRID

-1169 IVDKISVFIRQCLSR
+1169 IVDKMSVFIRQCLSR
-1184 SLLKTLVK
+1184 SLLKTLVR
-1192 TSGINLDKAI
+1192 TSGIDLTKAL

-1229 GKPKNR
+1229 VKPKNR

-1262 KGSLSEDEALLVLTK
+1262 KGSLSESEALLVLTK

-1282 LNIIEAILV
+1282 LNIIESILV
-1291 PPLSDSPSNM
+1291 PPLSDSPSSM
-1301 NQLSDKEV
+1301 HQLSDKEV
-1309 DIVYKWLGFLKNY
+1309 DIVFKWLGFLKNY
-1322 FNAYDAE
+1322 FHAYDAE
-1329 TGVTHGVPLDVLQG
+1329 TGITHGVPLDVLQG

-1380 QRRAKNKSVLQQRS
+1380 QRGAKNKSVLNQRS

-1405 KEEDSDAAATG
+1405 KEEDSDAAANG

-1438 MATMHTLQL
+1438 MATMHTLQVS
-1447 AAVGGSPARN
+1447 AVGASPARS

-1462 PGSAGM
+1462 P
-1468 RQSMAARRE
+1468 RQSVGQGKRE
-1477 SRLPPMP
+1477 SQLLPMP
-1484 QPGLAGPASIA
+1484 QAGVGAA
-1495 PKMQGYQL
+1495 RQGYQL
-1503 QDDLPPGNAHAP
+1503 RDDPMPSTIPPVV
-1515 AGPRSPTGESQRN
+1515 GPRSPGGGAGMGGGQRN
-1528 SASFYGGY
+1528 SMYGSGYAAS
-1536 TSQQPDTPTRRS
+1536 QPDTPTRRS
-1548 SRQLAGRS
+1548 SRQIPG
-1556 LYTDLK
+1556 K
-1562 SSRSPGGQDSIY
+1562 SAYGDVKSARSPGGPDSVY
-1574 DRISRQL
+1574 NRISRQL

>member
-1 MNWIAK
+1 
-7 QQPIV
+7 
-12 ALSSTEAEYV
+12 
-22 AMTEVAKEIQ
+22 
-32 WFREILIVWSLAHR
+32 
-46 ANHLI
+46 
-51 SANTHRTSYLN
+51 
-62 HDLGGSQSLLLPI
+62 
-75 GDRNSSSASAALHR
+75 
-89 LTSTMTTRSTK
+89 
-100 SNRSIYAREV
+100 
-110 MTDGDVYVF
+110 
-119 LLQVAYHAHLSQSRR
+119 
-134 DVKAKARESLSPYP
+134 
-148 TSSSSNASASASSAS
+148 
-163 KKASDP
+163 
-169 TSKADSWMGF
+169 MGF
-179 AGLADMIRDVGG
+179 AGLADMVRDVGG

-207 DRLELVAMGR
+207 DRLELIAMGR
-217 DTNFKEQ
+217 DAQFKEQ
-224 SLRQTVGIFYGT
+224 SLRQTIGIFYGT
-236 FKEASFQKQMKEN
+236 FKEASFQKQIKEN

-267 KKRSVGDEWKHELN
+267 KKRSVRDEWKQELN

-286 FVTIIRECLKTVS
+286 FVVIIRDSLKTVS

-309 EGYSAKL
+309 ESYSAKL
-316 APTPNSASAS
+316 APASLS
-326 SSGSAAA
+326 SSNTATGS
-333 SSAVTSGSNGYS
+333 SRVSAGSNGYAAP
-345 GVKECMATTSA
+345 KEYMSANSA
-356 SYSRRASSASTLP
+356 STSRRTSSASTLP

-384 GALFSI
+384 GALFSVD
-390 ELGQLSQ
+390 LNQLSQ
-397 DVEFVKKT
+397 DIEFVKKT
-405 CTEQAAMADLK
+405 CTEQAAMTDLK
-416 QCVKNINLRQPW
+416 QCVKNINLQQPW
-428 PGQKEHFA
+428 PGRKQDFA
-436 SEEAFQ
+436 SDEAYQ

-448 LSSLSQI
+448 LSQLSQI
-455 MMEMCQNNPEL
+455 MIEMCQNNPEL
-466 LKSTSSDV
+466 LKSTSSDL
-474 PGLSP
+474 PGLS
-479 ARPTVS
+479 ASRTASS
-485 RPESYSGAGASG
+485 RPDSYAGGGAGNA
-497 TPSTENSAASAS
+497 TPSSENPSAPTS
-509 NTATPDA
+509 NTATPDG
-516 EFAGLSIDLAD
+516 EFAGLSIDAGD
-527 DDAFASFVYIP
+527 DDTFASFVYIP

-574 SKSHVELLAECAQR
+574 SESHVELLAECAQR
-588 WRLASPFLV
+588 WRLASPFLGV
-597 TSNLEVIKAKY
+597 SNLDVIKTKY
-608 ENGEVPLDCVSE
+608 DNGQVPLDCVSE
-620 SLSSVMR
+620 SLGSVMR
-627 ILSDVDFNNWMHA
+627 TLNQVDFADWMQV
-640 EQATLVKL
+640 EQSKLVKL
-648 YTSLFESFLRYLYE
+648 YTLLFESFLRYLYE
-662 TFQVIHSVETDEI
+662 TFQDIHNIETEEI
-675 RPYLVLIQDLHA
+675 QPYLAMIQDLHSS
-687 TGYVRRDKRLEAE
+687 GFVRRDRQLEAE
-700 PIALENHVEELKDAI
+700 PVTLESHVEELKDAI
-715 RIMAIQEYTSK
+715 RIMAIHEYTAK
-726 TTELFSQVVM
+726 TTELFSQIVT

-796 ATREHE
+796 ATREHD

-809 FTLYTRV
+809 FTLYSRV
-816 KALLRMYSAFC
+816 KALLRMYKAFC
-827 PDADPTFS
+827 PDAEVSFS

-845 HWLINSEKKTAEWV
+845 HWLMNSEKKTSEWV
-859 HNAIANDR
+859 HNAIQNDT
-867 FTPIESEGAVHS
+867 FTPIESQGAVHS

-899 MWPDAHQN
+899 KWPNAYQN
-907 ARFLT
+907 AKFLT

-934 EEMFPRTAEDEDMTQ
+934 EEMFPRTVEDQDMAQ

-959 QTLAGEKKVEPF
+959 QTLSGEKKVEPF
-971 HFQAT
+971 HFQST

-981 NNIESARVLLDKLYQ
+981 NNIEAARVLLDKLYQ

-1007 KRHAPEVPDKRRSDR
+1007 KRHGPDAAEMQDSKRENGR
-1022 FIFSI
+1022 FVFSI

-1036 PIRDTSGSSRID
+1036 PIRDGGSNSRID

-1160 RAESDMVRI
+1160 RAESDMIRI
-1169 IVDKISVFIRQCLSR
+1169 IVDKMSVFIRQCLSR

-1214 STNVNASMIP
+1214 STNVNASVIP

-1229 GKPKNR
+1229 PKPKNR

-1250 LLDYLDECLATL
+1250 LFDYLDECLATL
-1262 KGSLSEDEALLVLTK
+1262 KGSLSESEALLVLTK

-1282 LNIIEAILV
+1282 LNIIESILV
-1291 PPLSDSPSNM
+1291 PPLSDAPSSM
-1301 NQLSDKEV
+1301 SQLSDKEV
-1309 DIVYKWLGFLKNY
+1309 DIVFKWLSFLKNY

-1329 TGVTHGVPLDVLQG
+1329 SNITHGVPLDVLQG
-1343 AKYREILSYLL
+1343 PKYREILSYLL

-1369 GMQAKMRRAGT
+1369 GMQVKMRRAGT
-1380 QRRAKNKSVLQQRS
+1380 QRGAKNKSVLNQRS

-1405 KEEDSDAAATG
+1405 KEEDSDAAANG

-1438 MATMHTLQL
+1438 MATMNALQL
-1447 AAVGGSPARN
+1447 AAVGGSPARSSVGG

-1462 PGSAGM
+1462 PGSLQGPFAGGGG
-1468 RQSMAARRE
+1468 QRRGE
-1477 SRLPPMP
+1477 KLAPMP
-1484 QPGLAGPASIA
+1484 TARHS
-1495 PKMQGYQL
+1495 QGYQL
-1503 QDDLPPGNAHAP
+1503 RDDPLPPTPEQQNRHSVYSP
-1515 AGPRSPTGESQRN
+1515 AGV
-1528 SASFYGGY
+1528 
-1536 TSQQPDTPTRRS
+1536 PDTPTRRS
-1548 SRQLAGRS
+1548 SRQLGGKS
-1556 LYTDLK
+1556 PYTDLK
-1562 SSRSPGGQDSIY
+1562 SNRSPAGGGGGGQSVY